1 MNDNMIERVA
11 RALCKESGGKAVYW
25 ENWIADATVAI
36 QAMRKPTPAMI
47 KSGFESISASCDI
60 NSSELLI
67 AWQAMI
73 DAALTKNNG
82 KQPLPYLAGALQGCI
97 ETTKGS
103 KNETS

>member
-47 KSGFESISASCDI
+47 KSGGT
-60 NSSELLI
+60 LLDDDEGRFMTDEER
-67 AWQAMI
+67 ATRNWQAMI
-73 DAALTKNNG
+73 DTVLSEN
-82 KQPLPYLAGALQGCI
+82 
-97 ETTKGS
+97 
-103 KNETS
+103 